1 MSNKILGSVKWFN
14 ELKGF
19 GFITPENGSPDV
31 FVHFK
36 SIVSEGFKTLNE
48 DQKVAFDVEKGL
60 KVQMLL
66 TLLWYK

>member
-48 DQKVAFDVEKGL
+48 GQKVAFDVEQGTKGPNAAN
-60 KVQMLL
+60 V
-66 TLLWYK
+66 TLV

>member
-1 MSNKILGSVKWFN
+1 MSNKILGSAKWFN

-48 DQKVAFDVEKGL
+48 GQKVAFDVEQGAKGPNAAN
-60 KVQMLL
+60 V
-66 TLLWYK
+66 TLV